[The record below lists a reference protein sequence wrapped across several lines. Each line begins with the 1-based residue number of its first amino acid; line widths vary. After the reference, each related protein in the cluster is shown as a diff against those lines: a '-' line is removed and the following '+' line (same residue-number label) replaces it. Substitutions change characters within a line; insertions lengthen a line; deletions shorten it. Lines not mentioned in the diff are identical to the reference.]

1 MSSVRFGTQA
11 LQEWRH
17 RAPEIGVRML
27 RSQLFT
33 SRQTRLRQSAAGLFS
48 IAGLSAA
55 AVTTPAMAQSYTW
68 GGAGN
73 STSTTDYN
81 LATNWSNQPT
91 GAPPAAAGQS
101 AIFTGTGSD
110 TVAVTAAV
118 APDSWIFDANSQSF
132 SISGSDVKFGLAG
145 AAGGLVVNAG
155 QVISIS
161 NNIGETVAGVQVQVQ
176 DSALVLSGVNTYT
189 GGTKVFGSQ
198 LLVTNSN
205 ALGTGLVTLRSALF
219 TVPGEPAPPPN
230 VVALGPNLVA
240 PGGLT
245 FTNNFAIDNSI
256 VGSSINTNGI
266 SFTILGNIVDGDGPG
281 RLTLLNSSVDPGL
294 LKLLGTNTYSGGTQ
308 IDGTLQLGDA
318 THTASLVGAVDNSGH
333 FQLINANTTGITS
346 LTNFGLTM
354 FGTNAGTETVTAG
367 NMTIDNDFGKTTFAA
382 MTNAGTANIT
392 NHETGAT
399 IFTDRTS
406 ASSAMITNVNFGT
419 TSFGQPF
426 GTDAPTAGNATI
438 ISNANGDTDFNAFS
452 TAGSATIVTQSDGTT
467 FFFDNSTG
475 GNARFITN
483 GTGFVDFSG
492 SFGPN
497 ADGRITAGSIEGSG
511 IYYIGAGNTLVT
523 GGNNFSTTVS
533 GVIADFRC
541 GCSPGPGNLEKTG
554 TGTMILS
561 GANTYTGTTTVNG
574 GVLQVD
580 GSIASS
586 SQTIVNASAVLTGIG
601 TVGNATIAGGGT
613 FAPGSTTPGT
623 FMTVAGNLAFQSGA
637 LSGPP

>member
-1 MSSVRFGTQA
+1 M
-11 LQEWRH
+11 
-17 RAPEIGVRML
+17 AP
-27 RSQLFT
+27 
-33 SRQTRLRQSAAGLFS
+33 QSAGNRGQDVAFS
-48 IAGLSAA
+48 IVHKSANPVAPKRGRFSITELSAA

-240 PGGLT
+240 PGGAT

-256 VGSSINTNGI
+256 VGSSINACRAS
-266 SFTILGNIVDGDGPG
+266 SFAILGNMSSMAMG
-281 RLTLLNSSVDPGL
+281 R
-294 LKLLGTNTYSGGTQ
+294 
-308 IDGTLQLGDA
+308 
-318 THTASLVGAVDNSGH
+318 
-333 FQLINANTTGITS
+333 
-346 LTNFGLTM
+346 
-354 FGTNAGTETVTAG
+354 
-367 NMTIDNDFGKTTFAA
+367 
-382 MTNAGTANIT
+382 MTN
-392 NHETGAT
+392 
-399 IFTDRTS
+399 S
-406 ASSAMITNVNFGT
+406 
-419 TSFGQPF
+419 
-426 GTDAPTAGNATI
+426 
-438 ISNANGDTDFNAFS
+438 
-452 TAGSATIVTQSDGTT
+452 
-467 FFFDNSTG
+467 
-475 GNARFITN
+475 
-483 GTGFVDFSG
+483 
-492 SFGPN
+492 
-497 ADGRITAGSIEGSG
+497 
-511 IYYIGAGNTLVT
+511 
-523 GGNNFSTTVS
+523 
-533 GVIADFRC
+533 C
-541 GCSPGPGNLEKTG
+541 
-554 TGTMILS
+554 
-561 GANTYTGTTTVNG
+561 
-574 GVLQVD
+574 
-580 GSIASS
+580 
-586 SQTIVNASAVLTGIG
+586 
-601 TVGNATIAGGGT
+601 
-613 FAPGSTTPGT
+613 
-623 FMTVAGNLAFQSGA
+623 
-637 LSGPP
+637 